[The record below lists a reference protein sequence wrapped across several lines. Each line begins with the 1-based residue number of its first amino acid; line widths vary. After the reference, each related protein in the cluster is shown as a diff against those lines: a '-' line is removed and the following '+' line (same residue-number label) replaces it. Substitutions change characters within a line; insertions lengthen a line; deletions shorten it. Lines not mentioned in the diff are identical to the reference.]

1 MMKLGVVITDIR
13 QSQIALE
20 TMQEALQRMWEVRCF
35 LTEDGVNMVKNDG
48 FITMAGNE
56 LAHFSMCEH
65 SAERYCQDVD
75 LEAFGDD
82 IIVGGQYQNAE
93 LVHNTDHVLVF

>member
-1 MMKLGVVITDIR
+1 
-13 QSQIALE
+13 
-20 TMQEALQRMWEVRCF
+20 
-35 LTEDGVNMVKNDG
+35 
-48 FITMAGNE
+48 MAGNE

-82 IIVGGQYQNAE
+82 IIIGGQYQNAE